1 MRKVKKKRNILAIL
15 LISIFFITVNGSALS
30 AAEGVVLNT
39 GTADRGYVSVKI
51 TKSTSKKLRV
61 KITKGDKSYTYAVD
75 TREEYK
81 LPLQMGNG
89 AYSVKVLENIE
100 GNKYATLE
108 SADVTA
114 SISDPMA
121 PYKISHMLID
131 YEHAPKTTGAA
142 KNITAGASNDL
153 LKLEDVYANVVE
165 TIKYNHTLASQITSG
180 TVTTYVPEI
189 DAVYTSGQGICFDY
203 SAVMASMLRSQ
214 GIPTRMVFGYVAPKN
229 IYHAWNEVYITT
241 AGWVK
246 VRGEVPIG
254 SNDWSRMDAT
264 FAAASSSGGVMSS
277 FIGNGSNYRATDFY

>member
-1 MRKVKKKRNILAIL
+1 MRKKKSNILIVL
-15 LISIFFITVNGSALS
+15 LISIFFITINGAVLS

-39 GTADRGYVSVKI
+39 SSADRGYISVKV

-61 KITKGDKSYTYAVD
+61 KITRGDKSYTYAID
-75 TREEYK
+75 DKEEYK

-89 AYSVKVLENIE
+89 TYTVKVLENIE

-121 PYKISHMLID
+121 PYKISHILID

-142 KNITAGASNDL
+142 KSIAAGGDDL
-153 LKLEDVYANVVE
+153 SKLESVYSNVVE
-165 TIKYNHTLASQITSG
+165 NIKYNHALASQITSG
-180 TVTTYVPEI
+180 SVTTYIPEI
-189 DAVYTSGQGICFDY
+189 DEVYTSKQGICFDY

-229 IYHAWNEVYITT
+229 VYHAWNEVYIAT

-246 VRGEVPIG
+246 VRGELPIE

-264 FAAASSSGGVMSS
+264 FAASSSSGGVMNS